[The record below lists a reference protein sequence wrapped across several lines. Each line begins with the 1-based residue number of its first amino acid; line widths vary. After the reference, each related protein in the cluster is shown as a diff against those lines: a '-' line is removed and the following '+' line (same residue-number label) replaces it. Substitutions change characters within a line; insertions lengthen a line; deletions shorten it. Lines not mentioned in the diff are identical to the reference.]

1 MAEMTDD
8 EAIRAWESLGTDVA
22 TYYPGDKTKEGW
34 QTTAQSK
41 QWLAEYMEEG
51 KKYDAGKRRKNTRKS
66 KKRSK
71 KTKRR
76 RARK

>member
-1 MAEMTDD
+1 MTDD
-8 EAIRAWESLGTDVA
+8 EAIRAWEALGSDVA
-22 TYYPGDKTKEGW
+22 THYPGDQTKEGW

-41 QWLAEYMEEG
+41 QWLAEYM
-51 KKYDAGKRRKNTRKS
+51 KYDAGKRRKKTRKN

-76 RARK
+76 HARK